1 MRDMV
6 ADHDKV
12 VRLFQHEERSG
23 NEPELQQSAQKTL
36 PTIEEHQKM
45 AFKAIA

>member
-12 VRLFQHEERSG
+12 VRLFQQEERSG
-23 NEPELQQSAQKTL
+23 NEPELKQFAQKTL
-36 PTIEEHQKM
+36 PTIEEHRKM
-45 AFKAIA
+45 AFELIV